1 MDTQQNPFHAVLD
14 SLLDEKKEFP
24 RRHLQLFSD
33 LGALELKSVM
43 DVWPRLSPS
52 RKLFLL
58 KGLETLAEGDTLV
71 SFDDFAKALL
81 NDPDSTVRGRAIR
94 LLSECE
100 DPNLIP
106 TFIDIMKFD
115 FDAQT
120 RAEAA
125 TVLSLFVDLG
135 ELEEIPEDLFHEV
148 EDALL
153 AVANGMDESRVR
165 RRALESLGYSSRTEV
180 QTLIDSAYRRED
192 PAWKASA
199 LFAMGR
205 SADTRWDD
213 EILQSLISENETVQ
227 EAAVAAAGQLSI
239 KAANPILL
247 NLLTDAEQGEVD
259 NAVIWS
265 LSQVGGEDVR
275 TYLENLLDLTEDEEQ
290 IEFLEEALENLSFTE
305 DLDRFELM
313 ALDPEFLD
321 DLEEV
326 DEEE

>member
-100 DPNLIP
+100 DPNRIL

-153 AVANGMDESRVR
+153 AVANGTDESRVR

-205 SADTRWDD
+205 SAD
-213 EILQSLISENETVQ
+213 
-227 EAAVAAAGQLSI
+227 
-239 KAANPILL
+239 
-247 NLLTDAEQGEVD
+247 
-259 NAVIWS
+259 
-265 LSQVGGEDVR
+265 
-275 TYLENLLDLTEDEEQ
+275 
-290 IEFLEEALENLSFTE
+290 
-305 DLDRFELM
+305 
-313 ALDPEFLD
+313 
-321 DLEEV
+321 
-326 DEEE
+326 